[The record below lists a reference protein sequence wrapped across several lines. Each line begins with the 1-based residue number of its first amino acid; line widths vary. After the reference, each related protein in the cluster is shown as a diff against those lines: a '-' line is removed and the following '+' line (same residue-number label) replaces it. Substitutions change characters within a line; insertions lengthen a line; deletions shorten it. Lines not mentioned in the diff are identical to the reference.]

1 MVNNKIKQKALFT
14 KTPKKPPKINKSQA
28 KVEVCMCV
36 KLHLG
41 VYMRSQKEHRF
52 LMRNADVLKVR
63 GMVAPI

>member
-1 MVNNKIKQKALFT
+1 
-14 KTPKKPPKINKSQA
+14 
-28 KVEVCMCV
+28 MCI